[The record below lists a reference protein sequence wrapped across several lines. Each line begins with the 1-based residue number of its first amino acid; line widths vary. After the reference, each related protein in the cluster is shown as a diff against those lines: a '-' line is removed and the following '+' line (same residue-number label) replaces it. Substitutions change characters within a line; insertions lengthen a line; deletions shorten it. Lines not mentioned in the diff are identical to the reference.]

1 MLDLNCTD
9 QSQSKG
15 KKQMKEEKSRS
26 KKETQSINIRFP
38 KSDLDK
44 IRKLAEDD
52 GRTINNYICRIIR
65 KYLDNHLEN
74 SDNLD

>member
-1 MLDLNCTD
+1 MEN
-9 QSQSKG
+9 
-15 KKQMKEEKSRS
+15 KKN
-26 KKETQSINIRFP
+26 KKESVQLSIRIP

-65 KYLDNHLEN
+65 KYLDNYLEN

>member
-1 MLDLNCTD
+1 MEN
-9 QSQSKG
+9 
-15 KKQMKEEKSRS
+15 KKN
-26 KKETQSINIRFP
+26 KKESVQLSIRIP
-38 KSDLDK
+38 KSDLDQ

-74 SDNLD
+74 SDNSD